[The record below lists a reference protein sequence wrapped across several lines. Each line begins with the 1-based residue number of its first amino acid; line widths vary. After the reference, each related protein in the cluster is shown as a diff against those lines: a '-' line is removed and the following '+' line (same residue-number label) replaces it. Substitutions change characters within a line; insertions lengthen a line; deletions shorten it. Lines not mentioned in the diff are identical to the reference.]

1 MQNIFI
7 LFFVFSFGLKL
18 EAFGSICF
26 LFFCFL
32 ELAYKNL
39 IVLNY

>member
-18 EAFGSICF
+18 EAFSSIF
-26 LFFCFL
+26 LFL
-32 ELAYKNL
+32 ELAYQNL
-39 IVLNY
+39 IILNY